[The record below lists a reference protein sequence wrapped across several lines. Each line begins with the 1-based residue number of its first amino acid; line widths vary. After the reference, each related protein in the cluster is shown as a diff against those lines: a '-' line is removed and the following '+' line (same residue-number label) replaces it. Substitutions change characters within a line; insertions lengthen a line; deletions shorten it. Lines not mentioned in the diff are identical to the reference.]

1 MKKRK
6 KGKKNKTIRTIII
19 SILLIIVGV
28 CAFMY
33 YYLLGFSK
41 SRIGQGGLASI
52 DTKEVIPG
60 EPVNILVM
68 GVDIGNPN
76 NKAEPQRTDTIM
88 LINYN
93 PKVKKLNVVSIP
105 RDTRVVINGKAQK
118 INAAHAIGGVSS
130 LINCVEELLHV
141 NINYYGKVDYNG
153 FRKIID
159 SIGGIDMDIQNNMDY
174 DDASQD
180 LHIHFKKGEK
190 VHLNGKK
197 AEEFFRWRKNNDGT
211 GFAEGDL
218 GRIENQHIFINKVI
232 DKIKSPAII
241 PRIPG
246 LMTTLPKYAE
256 TNMKPE
262 EIIKYAYTF
271 SRVDKE
277 NMNVT
282 TLKGTPKY
290 IGQVS
295 YFIYSEN
302 QNKELIKELQGNG
315 SYDGITN
322 SFNRSGAYVNILN
335 GTNINGLAARLSNRL
350 KQKGYVNITTGNGKK
365 TNESKIQVSGVSKK
379 SVSIIKR
386 DFGIEN
392 VEIIDSNSE
401 KVTIT
406 VLLGKD
412 FKETK

>member
-1 MKKRK
+1 
-6 KGKKNKTIRTIII
+6 
-19 SILLIIVGV
+19 
-28 CAFMY
+28 MY